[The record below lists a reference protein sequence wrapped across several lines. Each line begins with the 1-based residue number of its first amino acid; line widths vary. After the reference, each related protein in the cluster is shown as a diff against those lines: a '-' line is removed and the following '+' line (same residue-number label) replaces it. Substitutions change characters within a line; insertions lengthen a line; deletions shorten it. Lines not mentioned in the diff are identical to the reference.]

1 MGRILLDLGAHAL
14 DVHVEGLRV
23 ADVIGAPDA
32 VDELVSGH
40 HAPLVLHEVFEQFEF
55 LEREEHAFAA
65 HGDLMLANLHGD
77 VAAHQRD
84 VVVDHTAGLD
94 RALIA
99 PQDRADA
106 REQLAERVGLGHV
119 IVRAD
124 LQTDD
129 FVDLG
134 AFGGEHDD
142 RHAALLADAPAQ
154 GRAVD
159 ARQHQV
165 EQHQVDAALGEQ
177 LQALLTAG
185 CGGDVVALA
194 RQLVHQGLTI

>member
-1 MGRILLDLGAHAL
+1 MPTLPRSWNARFAGYGSARLHRGVQAGRGRFIPGAGRSLLRAVDLVAEAAHGGQVPGMGRILLDLGAHAL

-65 HGDLMLANLHGD
+65 HGDLMLADLHGD

-84 VVVDHTAGLD
+84 VVVDRTAGLD
-94 RALIA
+94 RALVA

-106 REQLAERVGLGHV
+106 REQLAERVGAKK
-119 IVRAD
+119 I
-124 LQTDD
+124 
-129 FVDLG
+129 
-134 AFGGEHDD
+134 
-142 RHAALLADAPAQ
+142 
-154 GRAVD
+154 
-159 ARQHQV
+159 
-165 EQHQVDAALGEQ
+165 
-177 LQALLTAG
+177 
-185 CGGDVVALA
+185 
-194 RQLVHQGLTI
+194 